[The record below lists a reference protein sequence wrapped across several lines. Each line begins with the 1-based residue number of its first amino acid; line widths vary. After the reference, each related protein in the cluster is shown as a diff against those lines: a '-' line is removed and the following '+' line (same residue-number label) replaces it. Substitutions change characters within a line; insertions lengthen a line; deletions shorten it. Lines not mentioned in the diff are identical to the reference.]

1 MKTMFFCMLALAA
14 VHVAIPARVEADGVE
29 RTLRKLRRE
38 FVAAVNARDLE
49 RARACWAADARI
61 LVEGRPVIEGPAAL
75 EFARRMLA
83 SSRIVTFDAETERI
97 DHSGNLAYELGRYR
111 LTIRQSDGS
120 VIEDHGKY
128 LDVWKKHGRSDWRI
142 IAHAPSGVPAAEAA
156 RR

>member
-1 MKTMFFCMLALAA
+1 MRTMFLCTLALAA
-14 VHVAIPARVEADGVE
+14 VQLAVPAGAEADGVE

-38 FVAAVNARDLE
+38 FVAAVNARDIE

-61 LVEGRPVIEGPAAL
+61 LVEGRPAIEGAVAF

-83 SSRIVTFDAETERI
+83 SSRIVSFDAEAERI
-97 DHSGNLAYELGRYR
+97 DHSGNLAYELGRYTF
-111 LTIRQSDGS
+111 TIRQSDGS
-120 VIEDHGKY
+120 VVEDRGKY

-142 IAHAPSGVPAAEAA
+142 IAHAPSGTPSGDDA